1 MLETLKKISNNI
13 SHLSYK
19 NYRIIL
25 FTTLAL
31 LIAGPFFLKDLEIEP
46 MLLDSK
52 GLHGREFQYFI
63 DNFKRFGESTPLVL
77 LQQHPQVDE
86 DIRNKFTNALVQ
98 ELRSMEEITYV
109 QSGLF
114 ELSDSERLIQML
126 RAAVFQDPNIYLP
139 LFSQKFTDEGMEKE
153 IIRTRKKLVIADNP
167 VYRELIAV
175 DLFHIRELLEPWFK
189 DYMANF
195 KISQNSVFFDSED
208 QTCRLIFAQPK
219 GSGEDT
225 KYCLMLTESI
235 TSKID
240 KIKSS
245 LEGSQ
250 GITCEFAGKYG
261 LTAQTYSSF
270 NRELI
275 LINIIS
281 FILIFVLLVLVFR
294 NTKVTLM
301 CFLPIFFSVYIS
313 LLTARLFFNP
323 LQMISVGF
331 AAIVLGLGVDI
342 TFHLSSRFFQ
352 YHKKY
357 SSLETALKMTLNDC
371 GSPLMIGILTTGCGF
386 FILSFSRYSALRQ
399 FGILTFISLLL
410 TLVVTLFLFPSVVRM
425 LQPKQKN
432 QTKLT
437 QLRTIPSFFYNLSMK
452 KVLISRIAAA
462 SLIITSIIISTNIRF
477 DMSLS
482 KLLPQN
488 TNSLKNAR
496 EVSEKFG
503 SSFLL
508 STQITVKTEQLPQ
521 GILYQRYLDK
531 TLQQFV
537 KNEKIA
543 GFYSPT
549 LFYIPY
555 EEVQKNLTQVSAL
568 SKKIKEKKTD
578 FIEQL
583 NVNGFNILPQHEKY
597 YELLEE
603 IFNENTLN
611 SNVNS
616 VFLNQF
622 LKKEEKDYYL
632 QTYVWHKNEMINSE
646 MLLSVSEDLKRI
658 PAQKN
663 IEKELTGTYQV
674 HQAVNKIIKKD
685 FVSISFWAGG
695 TISLILLLFF
705 RKFKILLLSLI
716 PLTGAIP
723 LTLAFVHLASIE
735 FSPALIGVVAIII
748 GIGID
753 DAVHLIHRKI
763 KNPEKPITH
772 ILSDISPVLTLTSI
786 STAICF
792 LTLILSS
799 SPLLSNTGAIVGV
812 GVLSC
817 WFFTMFLLPPFLK
830 RKKS

>member
-1 MLETLKKISNNI
+1 MLETLKKISNTLANI
-13 SHLSYK
+13 SYK
-19 NYRIIL
+19 NHRIIL
-25 FTTLAL
+25 FTSLAL
-31 LIAGPFFLKDLEIEP
+31 LIVGPFFLKDLEIEP
-46 MLLDSK
+46 TLLDSK

-77 LQQHPQVDE
+77 LQQHPLVDE
-86 DIRNKFTNALVQ
+86 EIRNKFTDALVW

-114 ELSDSERLIQML
+114 ELSDSERLIQMI
-126 RAAVFQDPNIYLP
+126 RAVVFQDPDKYLT
-139 LFSQKFTDEGMEKE
+139 LFSQKFTDEGIAKE
-153 IIRTRKKLVIADNP
+153 IIRTRKKIIIADNP
-167 VYRELIAV
+167 VYREMIAV
-175 DLFHIRELLEPWFK
+175 DIFHIRELLEPWLK

-195 KISQNSVFFDSED
+195 KISHNSVYFDSED
-208 QTCRLIFAQPK
+208 QTSRLIFAQPK

-225 KYCLMLTESI
+225 QFCIKLTDSI
-235 TSKID
+235 TSKIEE
-240 KIKSS
+240 IKSS

-261 LTAQTYSSF
+261 LTAQTYSSL

-275 LINIIS
+275 FINIIS
-281 FILIFVLLVLVFR
+281 SILIFVLLVLVFR
-294 NTKVTLM
+294 NIKVTLM

-313 LLTARLFFNP
+313 LLAARLFFNP
-323 LQMISVGF
+323 LKMISVGF

-342 TFHLSSRFFQ
+342 TFHLSTRFFQ
-352 YHKKY
+352 YRKKY
-357 SSLETALKMTLNDC
+357 SSLEMALKKTLNDC
-371 GSPLMIGILTTGCGF
+371 GSPLIIGIFTTGCGF
-386 FILSFSRYSALRQ
+386 FILSLSHYSALRQ

-410 TLVVTLFLFPSVVRM
+410 TLVVTLLLFPSIVRM
-425 LQPKQKN
+425 LQPKQKY

-437 QLRTIPSFFYNLSMK
+437 QLRKIPSFFYTLSMK
-452 KVLISRIAAA
+452 KVFISRIATAA
-462 SLIITSIIISTNIRF
+462 LIMAAIIISTNIRF

-482 KLLPQN
+482 KLLPQK
-488 TNSLKNAR
+488 TSSLKNSR

-503 SSFLL
+503 TSFLL

-531 TLQQFV
+531 TLNEFV
-537 KNEKIA
+537 KNKKIA

-555 EEVQKNLTQVSAL
+555 EEVQKNLTRVRAL
-568 SKKIKEKKTD
+568 SKKIKEKKTVY
-578 FIEQL
+578 FEQL
-583 NVNGFNILPQHEKY
+583 NANGFNILPQYEKY

-611 SNVNS
+611 SNVKS

-622 LKKEEKDYYL
+622 LKREEKDFYL
-632 QTYVWHKNEMINSE
+632 QTYVWHKNGMINSE
-646 MLLSVSEDLKRI
+646 MLLNVSEDLKKI
-658 PAQKN
+658 PAREN

-685 FVSISFWAGG
+685 FVSISLWAGG

-705 RKFKILLLSLI
+705 RKFKILLLSLL
-716 PLTGAIP
+716 PLFGAIP
-723 LTLAFVHLASIE
+723 FTLAFVQLTSIE

-763 KNPEKPITH
+763 NHPEKTITY
-772 ILSDISPVLTLTSI
+772 ILSDISPVLTLTSV

-799 SPLLSNTGAIVGV
+799 SPLLANTGAIVGV

-830 RKKS
+830 GKKL

>member
-1 MLETLKKISNNI
+1 MLETLKKISNTL

-19 NYRIIL
+19 NHRIIII
-25 FTTLAL
+25 TSLAL

-46 MLLDSK
+46 MLLDAK
-52 GLHGREFQYFI
+52 NLHGKEFQYFI
-63 DNFKRFGESTPLVL
+63 ENFKRFGESTPLVL
-77 LQQHPQVDE
+77 LQRHPQVDE
-86 DIRNKFTNALVQ
+86 DIRNKFTDALVR
-98 ELRSMEEITYV
+98 ELRSMEEIIYV

-114 ELSDSERLIQML
+114 ELSDSERLIQMI
-126 RAAVFQDPNIYLP
+126 RAVIFKDSDKYLT
-139 LFSQKFTDEGMEKE
+139 LFSQKFTDEGIQKE
-153 IIRTRKKLVIADNP
+153 IIQTRKKIVITDNP
-167 VYRELIAV
+167 VYRKLIAV
-175 DLFHIRELLEPWFK
+175 DLFHIRELLEPWLK

-195 KISQNSVFFDSED
+195 KISHNSVYFDSED
-208 QTCRLIFAQPK
+208 QTSRLIFAQPK

-235 TSKID
+235 ISTID

-275 LINIIS
+275 FINLIS
-281 FILIFVLLVLVFR
+281 SILIFVLLVLVFR
-294 NTKVTLM
+294 NIKVTLM

-313 LLTARLFFNP
+313 LLAARLFFNP
-323 LQMISVGF
+323 LKMISIVF

-352 YHKKY
+352 YHKKH
-357 SSLETALKMTLNDC
+357 SSLETAVKKTLNDC
-371 GSPLMIGILTTGCGF
+371 GSPLIIGILTTACGF
-386 FILSFSRYSALRQ
+386 FVLGLSRYSALRQ

-410 TLVVTLFLFPSVVRM
+410 TLLVTLFLFPSVVRM
-425 LQPKQKN
+425 LQPKQKY

-437 QLRTIPSFFYNLSMK
+437 QLRKIPSFFYNLSMK
-452 KVLISRIAAA
+452 KVLISRIATAA
-462 SLIITSIIISTNIRF
+462 LIIAAIIISTNIQF
-477 DMSLS
+477 DMSLF

-488 TNSLKNAR
+488 TNSLKNSR

-521 GILYQRYLDK
+521 GIIYQKYLDK
-531 TLQQFV
+531 ILTEFV

-549 LFYIPY
+549 LFYVPH
-555 EEVQKNLTQVSAL
+555 EEVQKNLTQVRAIF
-568 SKKIKEKKTD
+568 KKIKEKKPV
-578 FIEQL
+578 FFKQL
-583 NVNGFNILPQHEKY
+583 NVNRFNILPQHEKY
-597 YELLEE
+597 YELLEG

-611 SNVNS
+611 SNSNS

-622 LKKEEKDYYL
+622 LKREGKDFYL

-646 MLLSVSEDLKRI
+646 MLLSVSEDLKKI
-658 PAQKN
+658 PAKKN

-674 HQAVNKIIKKD
+674 HQAVNKIIKND
-685 FVSISFWAGG
+685 FVFISLWAGV

-705 RKFKILLLSLI
+705 RKFKILLLSLL
-716 PLTGAIP
+716 PLFGAIP
-723 LTLAFVHLASIE
+723 LTLAFVRLASIE

-753 DAVHLIHRKI
+753 DAVHLIYRKI
-763 KNPEKPITH
+763 NNPGKPIIR

-792 LTLILSS
+792 LALIFSS
-799 SPLLSNTGAIVGV
+799 SPLLSNTGTIIGFGV
-812 GVLSC
+812 FSC

-830 RKKS
+830 RKKP

>member
-19 NYRIIL
+19 NHRIIL
-25 FTTLAL
+25 FTSLAL

-52 GLHGREFQYFI
+52 GLHGKEFKYFN

-77 LQQHPQVDE
+77 FQQHSQVDE
-86 DIRNKFTNALVQ
+86 DIRNKFTDALVR
-98 ELRSMEEITYV
+98 ELRSMEEIAYV

-114 ELSDSERLIQML
+114 ELSDSERLTQMI
-126 RAAVFQDPNIYLP
+126 RAVVFQDPDKYLT
-139 LFSQKFTDEGMEKE
+139 LFSQKFTDEGIQKE
-153 IIRTRKKLVIADNP
+153 IVRTRKKIVIADNP

-175 DLFHIRELLEPWFK
+175 DLFHIRELLEPWLK

-195 KISQNSVFFDSED
+195 KISHNSVYFDSED
-208 QTCRLIFAQPK
+208 QTSRLIFAQPK

-235 TSKID
+235 LSKID

-270 NRELI
+270 NHEIIFINLI
-275 LINIIS
+275 SSL
-281 FILIFVLLVLVFR
+281 LIFVLLVLVFR
-294 NTKVTLM
+294 NIKVTLM

-313 LLTARLFFNP
+313 LLAARLFFNP
-323 LQMISVGF
+323 LKMISIGF

-352 YHKKY
+352 YRKKY
-357 SSLETALKMTLNDC
+357 SSLETAVKKTLNDC
-371 GSPLMIGILTTGCGF
+371 GSPLIIGILTTGCGF
-386 FILSFSRYSALRQ
+386 FILSLSRYSALRQ

-425 LQPKQKN
+425 LQPKQIY

-437 QLRTIPSFFYNLSMK
+437 QLRRIPSFFYNQSMK
-452 KVLISRIAAA
+452 KVLISRIATAA
-462 SLIITSIIISTNIRF
+462 LIIASIIIATNIQF

-488 TNSLKNAR
+488 TNSLNNAKK
-496 EVSEKFG
+496 VSEKFG

-521 GILYQRYLDK
+521 GMLYQKYLDK
-531 TLQQFV
+531 TLNEFV

-549 LFYIPY
+549 LFYVPH
-555 EEVQKNLTQVSAL
+555 EEVQKNLTQVRAL
-568 SKKIKEKKTD
+568 FKKIKEKKSV
-578 FIEQL
+578 FFEQL
-583 NVNGFNILPQHEKY
+583 NVNGFHILPQHEKY

-622 LKKEEKDYYL
+622 LKREEKDFYL

-646 MLLSVSEDLKRI
+646 MLLSVSEDLKKI

-685 FVSISFWAGG
+685 FVSISLWAGV

-705 RKFKILLLSLI
+705 RKFKILLLSLL
-716 PLTGAIP
+716 PLFGTIP
-723 LTLAFVHLASIE
+723 LTLAFVRLTSIE

-753 DAVHLIHRKI
+753 DSVHLIYRKTN
-763 KNPEKPITH
+763 NPEKPITR
-772 ILSDISPVLTLTSI
+772 ILSDISPVLTLTSL

-792 LTLILSS
+792 LTLTLSS
-799 SPLLSNTGAIVGV
+799 SPLLSNTGAIVGF

-817 WFFTMFLLPPFLK
+817 WFFTMVLLPPFLK
-830 RKKS
+830 GKKL

>member
-1 MLETLKKISNNI
+1 MLETLKKISNTL

-19 NYRIIL
+19 NHRIIII
-25 FTTLAL
+25 TSLAL

-46 MLLDSK
+46 MLLDAK
-52 GLHGREFQYFI
+52 NLHGKEFQYFI
-63 DNFKRFGESTPLVL
+63 ENFKRFGESTPLVL
-77 LQQHPQVDE
+77 LQRHPQVDE
-86 DIRNKFTNALVQ
+86 DIRNKFTDALVR
-98 ELRSMEEITYV
+98 ELRSMEEIIYV

-114 ELSDSERLIQML
+114 ELSDSERLIQMI
-126 RAAVFQDPNIYLP
+126 RAVIFKDSDKYLT
-139 LFSQKFTDEGMEKE
+139 LFSQKFTDEGIQKE
-153 IIRTRKKLVIADNP
+153 IIQTRKKIVITDNP
-167 VYRELIAV
+167 VYRKLIAV
-175 DLFHIRELLEPWFK
+175 DLFHIRELLEPWLK

-195 KISQNSVFFDSED
+195 KISHNSVYFDSED
-208 QTCRLIFAQPK
+208 QTSRLIFAQPK

-235 TSKID
+235 ISTID

-275 LINIIS
+275 FINLIS
-281 FILIFVLLVLVFR
+281 SILIFVLLVLVFR
-294 NTKVTLM
+294 NIKVTLM

-313 LLTARLFFNP
+313 LLAARLFFNP
-323 LQMISVGF
+323 LKMISIVF

-352 YHKKY
+352 YHKKH
-357 SSLETALKMTLNDC
+357 SSLETAVKKTLNDC
-371 GSPLMIGILTTGCGF
+371 GYPLIIGILTTACGF
-386 FILSFSRYSALRQ
+386 FVLGLSRYSALRQ

-410 TLVVTLFLFPSVVRM
+410 TLLVTLFLFPSVVRM
-425 LQPKQKN
+425 LQPKQKY

-437 QLRTIPSFFYNLSMK
+437 QLRKIPSFFYNLSMK
-452 KVLISRIAAA
+452 KVLISRIATAA
-462 SLIITSIIISTNIRF
+462 LIIAAIIISTNIQF
-477 DMSLS
+477 DMSLF

-488 TNSLKNAR
+488 TNSLKNSR

-521 GILYQRYLDK
+521 GIIYQKYLDK
-531 TLQQFV
+531 ILTEFV

-549 LFYIPY
+549 LFYVPH
-555 EEVQKNLTQVSAL
+555 EEVQKNLTQVRAIF
-568 SKKIKEKKTD
+568 KKIKEKKPV
-578 FIEQL
+578 FFKQL
-583 NVNGFNILPQHEKY
+583 NVNRFNILPQHEKY
-597 YELLEE
+597 YELLEG

-611 SNVNS
+611 SNSNS

-622 LKKEEKDYYL
+622 LKREGKDFYL

-646 MLLSVSEDLKRI
+646 MLLSVSEDLKKI
-658 PAQKN
+658 PAKKN

-674 HQAVNKIIKKD
+674 HQAVNKIIKND
-685 FVSISFWAGG
+685 FVFISLWAGV

-705 RKFKILLLSLI
+705 RKFKILLLSLL
-716 PLTGAIP
+716 PLFGAIP
-723 LTLAFVHLASIE
+723 LTLAFVRLASIE

-753 DAVHLIHRKI
+753 DAVHLIYRKI
-763 KNPEKPITH
+763 NNPGKPIIR

-792 LTLILSS
+792 LALIFSS
-799 SPLLSNTGAIVGV
+799 SPLLSNTGTIIGFGV
-812 GVLSC
+812 FSC

-830 RKKS
+830 RTKP